1 MGWSRVLACCTHTLT
16 ALPPAMLYISIVL
29 IYYTSTLWISIFLGG
44 KKMVPFV
51 LSLEINQMVLWGQ
64 MKETRLQR
72 QREIS
77 IRTETNRL
85 NLTP

>member
-1 MGWSRVLACCTHTLT
+1 
-16 ALPPAMLYISIVL
+16 
-29 IYYTSTLWISIFLGG
+29 
-44 KKMVPFV
+44 MVPFV
-51 LSLEINQMVLWGQ
+51 LSLEINQTVLWGQ